1 MAAYRYF
8 SYSDGN
14 TRDNYR
20 VTTMYRLKGDQKR
33 PMPQF
38 RVGLDTILDNNKFFT
53 LNYSA
58 SRQFN
63 VMSVAADYFM
73 LTPRTKYGFFASY
86 PIAKQHFNPP
96 AAFVGFYN
104 RKITGRFEAYA
115 QVAGFLP
122 PADGLSLSFGD
133 YVMGVNMSF

>member
-1 MAAYRYF
+1 
-8 SYSDGN
+8 
-14 TRDNYR
+14 
-20 VTTMYRLKGDQKR
+20 DQKH

-53 LNYSA
+53 LDYST

-63 VMSVAADYFM
+63 VVSAAADYFM

-86 PIAKQHFNPP
+86 PLAKQHFNPP
-96 AAFVGFYN
+96 AAFVGFFN
-104 RKITGRFEAYA
+104 RKLRDNLEVYA

-133 YVMGVNMSF
+133 YVMGVHISF